1 MRGKS
6 WPAIALV
13 SFVLI
18 MLRRLR
24 RNQNMRPVVNTM
36 TAESCSQKACQERCV
51 SAPVI
56 ISDCSAHTHT
66 VHLIQAD
73 PVVWK
78 IRSTKRLEQF
88 FGSLV
93 Y

>member
-6 WPAIALV
+6 WPGIALV

-24 RNQNMRPVVNTM
+24 RNQNMRPVNTM
-36 TAESCSQKACQERCV
+36 TAESCSQTACQERCV

-73 PVVWK
+73 PIVWK